1 MNREQV
7 IALIEASSFDA
18 TTKAQWVARIH
29 AEGLTQDVIDGIKD
43 AMQASIDAGFTAL
56 GVSLDENDPE
66 YKAKHA
72 AMMAEVEAANAEFET
87 AMADLQAQ
95 AKAVQAE
102 AMADMDKL
110 EAEAIK
116 ASI

>member
-7 IALIEASSFDA
+7 IALVEGSSFDA

-29 AEGLTQDVIDGIKD
+29 AEGLTEDVLSGIKE

-72 AMMAEVEAANAEFET
+72 AMMVEVEAANAEFEA
-87 AMADLQAQ
+87 AMQDLQSQ
-95 AKAVQAE
+95 AKAAE
-102 AMADMDKL
+102 ATASADMDKL

-116 ASI
+116 ASV